1 MKIGIILYS
10 YSGNTLSVGKKMK
23 VALSNKGYEVSLE
36 RITAINDKPNS
47 GKPIQLSEIPDPSQ
61 YDEIIFAA
69 PVQGFSLNPIM
80 KIYLSKLSD
89 LQGKKISCFV
99 TEHFPKPW
107 MGGNHAIKQIKRLIR
122 DKRGIVTDCSVINW
136 SNSKREEQINEMISR
151 LSSWKR
157 EVK

>member
-10 YSGNTLSVGKKMK
+10 YSGNTLSVGERLK
-23 VALSNKGYEVSLE
+23 VALTNKGNEVSLE

-47 GKPIQLSEIPDPSQ
+47 GKPIQLSEIPDASQ

-122 DKRGIVTDCSVINW
+122 DKKGIVTDCSVINW